1 MLALIAT
8 TLFTASATS
17 ADTTI
22 YKKVDRYGNV
32 TYTDVPPRAEEQAET
47 IDIDSLNSYAP
58 PAAELDTSPAAED
71 ETASSEAPE
80 YTAAVITSPAH
91 DATVRENTGNITIT
105 ARVEPALAGGDAMQL
120 LMDGAPMGP
129 PNRSGTFPLANV
141 DRGTHQL
148 QVRIVNDAGEVL
160 LNGQPSVFHLQ
171 RFSALQPG
179 ARR

>member
-1 MLALIAT
+1 MAKLSHQPEDRLDGPIK
-8 TLFTASATS
+8 LFTIVGMRNHRRHRCGRSRCPA
-17 ADTTI
+17 ADEAA
-22 YKKVDRYGNV
+22 
-32 TYTDVPPRAEEQAET
+32 PRRQSSGHRHDLAGAG
-47 IDIDSLNSYAP
+47 SYAG
-58 PAAELDTSPAAED
+58 A
-71 ETASSEAPE
+71 
-80 YTAAVITSPAH
+80 
-91 DATVRENTGNITIT
+91 
-105 ARVEPALAGGDAMQL
+105 